1 MATGR
6 VDIVEQN
13 PRGPRW
19 VGTLVLVALLALPL
33 IGILADRE
41 TSRPVPIVTPVPL
54 RNAISVTPNAV
65 YPTASDQGD
74 MRTMRVAFPDGS
86 KAAITYPADL
96 NLSSLGVRPYVSGT
110 LAGDAD
116 GDASEFRSLTAPLYG
131 EAETAAGRP
140 MIRRLTGNVTVWPGP
155 LGVDSAGSVLLFAF
169 GDWRIAL
176 QDTSAG
182 MTFEQR
188 LAWAEHLH
196 GSLTP
201 DGFLTLSADG
211 PVRLSRPGQTREGV
225 LVGPQL
231 WLGGLSRRMLV
242 LAPIPDCERAS
253 KARVVLDS
261 RHPISGSVCRGG
273 FYLAASG
280 DEEFVRSALKDVRV
294 RPQ

>member
-33 IGILADRE
+33 IGILADRD

-65 YPTASDQGD
+65 YPAATGQGD
-74 MRTMRVAFPDGS
+74 TRTMRVAFPDGS
-86 KAAITYPADL
+86 RAAITYPTDL
-96 NLSSLGVRPYVSGT
+96 NLSSLGVRPHVSGT
-110 LAGDAD
+110 LGGD
-116 GDASEFRSLTAPLYG
+116 GKEGEFRSLTAPLYG
-131 EAETAAGRP
+131 EAETASGRP

-155 LGVDSAGSVLLFAF
+155 LGVDTAGSVLLFAF

-188 LAWAEHLH
+188 VAWAENLH
-196 GSLTP
+196 GRLTP

-242 LAPIPDCERAS
+242 LAPIPGCERAS
-253 KARVVLDS
+253 KTRVVLDS
-261 RHPISGSVCRGG
+261 RHPVAGSVCRGG

-280 DEEFVRSALKDVRV
+280 DEDFVRSALKDVRV